1 MTQIATN
8 ALTSLADVKESM
20 GIASSD
26 TSKDNLIIRKINQ
39 ASQQISNYCERVF
52 QVADYTEIYNGSLI
66 DELVLNQRPVNSVT
80 SLEYRGTSIN
90 TESYISINSQFYY
103 LDATAGILKL
113 LFNAQGHWNRWR
125 VVYNAG
131 YAIIPSDLAEA
142 CAQIATY
149 YVNNSDSQVQVRSKQ
164 EGQRRIDFYQGI
176 TGFRNLLRQLGLDEI
191 IDGYANWPLR
201 SE

>member
-1 MTQIATN
+1 MTQIAPN

-20 GIASSD
+20 GIASSN

-52 QVADYTEIYNGSLI
+52 QAADYTEIYNGSLI

-80 SLEYRGTSIN
+80 SLQYRGTSIN
-90 TESYISINSQFYY
+90 SESYIDINTQFYY

-113 LFNAQGHWNRWR
+113 LFNAQGHWNRWK

-131 YAIIPSDLAEA
+131 YTDIPSDLAEA
-142 CAQIATY
+142 CAQLAAY
-149 YVNNSDSQVQVRSKQ
+149 YVNNSDSQVQVKAKV
-164 EGQRRIDFYQGI
+164 EGQRRIDFWQGI
-176 TGFRNLLRQLGLDEI
+176 TGFKNLVHQLGIDEV